1 MPQDKLMFKK
11 KKTFEMKMVKL
22 QINLLVVFL
31 FQVFIWELKELL
43 NCL

>member
-11 KKTFEMKMVKL
+11 KSFEMKMVKL